1 MPFLKKN
8 RQGEKWLS
16 WAVFMGKDVDMTVCV
31 CALLRVKRRWSM
43 LKKALAPAILCGGG
57 GSQTQSYLLI

>member
-8 RQGEKWLS
+8 RQGGKWLS
-16 WAVFMGKDVDMTVCV
+16 WAIFMGKDVDMTVYV

-43 LKKALAPAILCGGG
+43 FLKKE
-57 GSQTQSYLLI
+57 SQAAVLS